1 MTPETLLA
9 LVSGQ
14 SIALAEPVGGRVPQW
29 TLVEV
34 GFGMASLQSP
44 YTLAFCYRYAR
55 DPSVYQ
61 RLYTELLAES
71 MRLADSEHWKRRVD
85 GRRYLG
91 YLVDVV
97 MAEEWMSNLDR
108 QRMLTS
114 IEKQWSVGTYGS
126 FLARKQQK
134 IAMILDRWC
143 AAAHEHIAHR
153 IRNEIDAEEE
163 VA

>member
-29 TLVEV
+29 TLVEA

-71 MRLADSEHWKRRVD
+71 MRLADSEHWKTRID

-108 QRMLTS
+108 QRMLTD
-114 IEKQWSVGTYGS
+114 IEREWGEAYES
-126 FLARKQQK
+126 FLARKQRK

-143 AAAHEHIAHR
+143 TAAHEHIARR
-153 IRNEIDAEEE
+153 IATEDVDNELE

>member
-29 TLVEV
+29 TLVEA

-71 MRLADSEHWKRRVD
+71 MRLADSEHWKTRID

-91 YLVDVV
+91 YLVEVV

-114 IEKQWSVGTYGS
+114 IEKQWGEAYES
-126 FLARKQQK
+126 FLARKQRK

-143 AAAHEHIAHR
+143 AAAHEHIARR
-153 IRNEIDAEEE
+153 IATEDVDNELE